1 MLLFA
6 HHTAVMDALAFGLTV
21 DKVSFV
27 RIDGSVSHNARTAA
41 VAAFQ
46 SSSDSS
52 PRVALLSIHAA
63 GVGITLTAASRVVFG
78 ASVCPFDAASLGFIF
93 GLGPTHFPWAL
104 SFRFLTF
111 PPRPAELA
119 WTPGLLR
126 QAEDRAHRHGQKL
139 PVNVY
144 FLCAR
149 GTSDD
154 RRRVIAQRTSSQ
166 RAVRFEPRL

>member
-1 MLLFA
+1 M
-6 HHTAVMDALAFGLTV
+6 
-21 DKVSFV
+21 
-27 RIDGSVSHNARTAA
+27 
-41 VAAFQ
+41 
-46 SSSDSS
+46 
-52 PRVALLSIHAA
+52 
-63 GVGITLTAASRVVFG
+63 
-78 ASVCPFDAASLGFIF
+78 
-93 GLGPTHFPWAL
+93 
-104 SFRFLTF
+104 
-111 PPRPAELA
+111 
-119 WTPGLLR
+119 R